1 KPMTEADFQKY
12 RGFMYDLSGYAGR
25 KDAARLEDNLKRQ
38 LDMVDNAGFSP
49 KVLNFFHT
57 IPIVATEMD
66 CLDEGASL
74 ACYSRLAPAR
84 GRPSLGVTVWDHDR
98 QQWSNPDL
106 VEQAA
111 DSGLGVI
118 MLRPNM
124 TQYTEDPI
132 LLHEFL
138 HAYHNRLMPNGFD
151 N

>member
-1 KPMTEADFQKY
+1 MRALTLFPVILAVALGANPAFAGSRVINVDQASDAPKPMTEADFQKY

-84 GRPSLGVTVWDHDR
+84 GRPSLGVTVWDHDK

-111 DSGLGVI
+111 DSGL
-118 MLRPNM
+118 
-124 TQYTEDPI
+124 
-132 LLHEFL
+132 
-138 HAYHNRLMPNGFD
+138 
-151 N
+151 